1 MTGLTVLQICIVF
14 RPLLII
20 KVRYYFH
27 ETGASGVRSNDR
39 PGSVFQCD
47 RLVYIATVSH
57 NLLPFF
63 VLRLR
68 ANPVAIFCICV
79 LKE

>member
-27 ETGASGVRSNDR
+27 ETRASGVRSNDR

-47 RLVYIATVSH
+47 RLVYIATISH

-68 ANPVAIFCICV
+68 ANPVAIFCIYV